1 VVVEAAGTEVFK
13 AWKNGGAWLNDERIN
28 VSGTSVAADS
38 FVATGLP
45 YSDFS
50 RLDEYME
57 CLDYL
62 LRNTRGVRR
71 LGAAS
76 VDLAYV
82 AAGRFDTFFEY
93 GLKPWDVAAG
103 TILITE
109 AGGIVG
115 DFSGNRQGMICDD
128 IIASNGHV
136 FNEMVEII
144 SKFMVK

>member
-1 VVVEAAGTEVFK
+1 MK
-13 AWKNGGAWLNDERIN
+13 
-28 VSGTSVAADS
+28 
-38 FVATGLP
+38 
-45 YSDFS
+45 
-50 RLDEYME
+50 

-62 LRNTRGVRR
+62 LKNTRGVRR

-82 AAGRFDTFFEY
+82 AAGRFDMFFEY

-115 DFSGNRQGMICDD
+115 DFSGNKKGMICND
-128 IIASNGHV
+128 IIATNGAV

-144 SKFMVK
+144 SNFMVK